1 MRNLL
6 IVVDGPRQAEATAR
20 RVALLARSE
29 EIGAIHLLSVQ
40 PAFSRYVAQFL
51 NRSTIR
57 SFQRDEGAKALAGAR
72 AVLDEAGLP
81 YTAHIQVG
89 PAAETITRA
98 AAELGVHEIVIGADG
113 LGLLDHLLLRFL
125 VARVVQL
132 AEVPVLLV
140 KTPRRSPTTRGWR
153 PAFSR

>member
-6 IVVDGPRQAEATAR
+6 IVVDGPGQAEAAAR

-40 PAFSRYVAQFL
+40 PPFSRYIARFL
-51 NRSTIR
+51 DRATIR
-57 SFQRDEGAKALAGAR
+57 SFQRDEGVKAMAR
-72 AVLDEAGLP
+72 ARGVLDEANLP
-81 YTAHIQVG
+81 YTAHIRVG
-89 PAAETITRA
+89 RPAETITQA
-98 AAELGVHEIVIGADG
+98 ATELGVHEIVIGVDE
-113 LGLLDHLLLRFL
+113 LGVLDHLFLRFL
-125 VARVVQL
+125 VARIVQL

-140 KTPRRSPTTRGWR
+140 KTPRRNLTTRGWR